1 MLGDPGPHV
10 PPGIG
15 PSVSGRSPVMTVDQR
30 AAAFS
35 NAARCEALIGVVK
48 QRVSAYP
55 APPPEHPVP
64 RNDTG
69 AAVIPATLAV
79 SVLGP
84 AVGPSTQLPADA
96 TPLALVVA
104 VAVPTV
110 PPPVTVKVT
119 LT

>member
-1 MLGDPGPHV
+1 
-10 PPGIG
+10 
-15 PSVSGRSPVMTVDQR
+15 MTLDQR
-30 AAAFS
+30 AAAFW
-35 NAARCEALIGVVK
+35 NAARCVAVIDVVK
-48 QRVSAYP
+48 QSVSAYP
-55 APPPEHPVP
+55 APPPEQPMP

-69 AAVIPATLAV
+69 AAAIPATLAV

-110 PPPVTVKVT
+110 PPPAVTVKVT
-119 LT
+119 LSPAT